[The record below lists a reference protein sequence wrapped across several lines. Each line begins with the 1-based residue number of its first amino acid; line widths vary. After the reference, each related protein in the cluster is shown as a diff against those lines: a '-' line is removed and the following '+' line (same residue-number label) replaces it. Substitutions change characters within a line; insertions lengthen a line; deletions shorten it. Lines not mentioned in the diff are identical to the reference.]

1 MTTYIVLGGIA
12 ALLLVGVIIIS
23 VWSLQKVKFSKLIVT
38 AVVLLNTG
46 FTAAV
51 LYTFLKVGSEPTTLI
66 AAWFA
71 FTTGE
76 LWFLSGITKSKLRE
90 GGESYADSGNESHI

>member
-1 MTTYIVLGGIA
+1 MAENRFSKAVVVTIIA
-12 ALLLVGVIIIS
+12 AN
-23 VWSLQKVKFSKLIVT
+23 
-38 AVVLLNTG
+38 VV

-51 LYTFLKVGSEPTTLI
+51 LSVFVIVGSEPQTLI

-76 LWFLSGITKSKLRE
+76 LWLLAGIKKTKIE
-90 GGESYADSGNESHI
+90 GGE